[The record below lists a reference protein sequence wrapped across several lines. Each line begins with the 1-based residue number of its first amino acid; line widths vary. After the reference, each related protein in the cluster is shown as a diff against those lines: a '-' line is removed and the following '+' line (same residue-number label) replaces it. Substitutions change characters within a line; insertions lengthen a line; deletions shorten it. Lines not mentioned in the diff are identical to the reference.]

1 MKPNIKNKTPKTPS
15 VVVSLIILL
24 TGILVSSIFI
34 NLETNTELKKIA
46 TSNEEHS
53 TTERVIGKK
62 TINLPIL
69 PGHNP
74 SGINAA
80 TVVAVDMIIGKAIS
94 EMPFFVASILLMPSF
109 SISL

>member
-1 MKPNIKNKTPKTPS
+1 M
-15 VVVSLIILL
+15 
-24 TGILVSSIFI
+24 
-34 NLETNTELKKIA
+34 KKIA

-80 TVVAVDMIIGKAIS
+80 TVVAVDMIIGKAIYEKKFDLKNLVNLS
-94 EMPFFVASILLMPSF
+94 GN
-109 SISL
+109 